1 MPGCWKSVWAA
12 EGKTSGENF
21 CRPTT
26 VLGAQTLVNARP
38 CDARIRADGC
48 FRRRIFYNVS
58 DPQQPTLLLDRISKK
73 FDEFVAVDELSLAVR
88 PGRIFGLI
96 GPNGAGKTTTIRMIV
111 GITAPDSGTIQ
122 VFGQQMSSELQN
134 RIGYLPEER
143 GLYKKMKVG
152 EQLTFFG
159 ELKGMTTANAAQ
171 AADRWLERMKLSEW
185 KTSKTDELSKG
196 MQQKVQFIATVMHDP
211 DLLILDELFSGLDP
225 VNAGLMEE
233 VVLELKAAGR
243 TIIFST
249 HMMEQ
254 AEKLCDD
261 ICLINRARKVLGGSM
276 REVKTG
282 FGRNTVALRIEGGDG
297 VLGDKSIVAGT
308 KSYGDH
314 LEVILA
320 EGADAQEL
328 LRRLVDAGA
337 RVSRFERVE
346 PSLRDIFIEKV
357 GETTA

>member
-1 MPGCWKSVWAA
+1 MLARVMHAFVPA
-12 EGKTSGENF
+12 
-21 CRPTT
+21 
-26 VLGAQTLVNARP
+26 GAPAGGN
-38 CDARIRADGC
+38 
-48 FRRRIFYNVS
+48 FYNVS
-58 DPQQPTLLLDRISKK
+58 DPLKPTLLLDRITKK

-88 PGRIFGLI
+88 PGRIFGLL

-111 GITAPDSGTIQ
+111 GITAPDSGRIE
-122 VFGQQMSSELQN
+122 VFGQQMSSEIQN

-152 EQLTFFG
+152 EQLIFFG
-159 ELKGMTTANAAQ
+159 ELKGMTVADAER

-185 KTSKTDELSKG
+185 KRSKTDELSKG
-196 MQQKVQFIATVMHDP
+196 MQQKVQFIATIMHDP

-233 VVLELKAAGR
+233 VVLEMKSAGR

-261 ICLINRARKVLGGSM
+261 ICLINRSRKVLGGSL
-276 REVKTG
+276 REVKAG
-282 FGRNTVALRIEGGDG
+282 FGRNAVALRMEGGDG
-297 VLGDKSIVAGT
+297 ALRDNRLVASV

-314 LEVILA
+314 TEVLLA
-320 EGADAQEL
+320 DGADAQEL
-328 LRRLVDAGA
+328 LRRLVESGA
-337 RVSRFERVE
+337 RVSRFEQVE
-346 PSLRDIFIEKV
+346 LSLRDIFIAKV
-357 GETTA
+357 GETV